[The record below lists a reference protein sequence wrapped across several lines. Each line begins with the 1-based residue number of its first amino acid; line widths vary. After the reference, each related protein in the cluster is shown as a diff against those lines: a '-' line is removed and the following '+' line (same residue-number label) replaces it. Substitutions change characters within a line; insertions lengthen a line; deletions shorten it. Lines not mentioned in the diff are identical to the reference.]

1 MIVTMKMH
9 KYINELLKNQ
19 NITNNELIHNLYS
32 RKEYLELLKPVLELI
47 KSNPYA
53 SYTTLKNKLLAR
65 SILKKTIIDFVKETE
80 LTPGLVLNFGTEK
93 MREFLVYGRSQEYEL
108 IGNKKVFNPVN
119 MESNTIF
126 DLASTSKLFTAISIT
141 KLAEEK
147 RLDLYDTITSIVP
160 EFKNLDDVTVLDL
173 LKFKVNIKTCRR
185 VDEAKTKEEAESILF
200 TAYKNNQDVYNS
212 YTDIGAMVLRY
223 VVEKITKMSFNDYVK
238 ETIFKPLGMNETF
251 LNVPEELIKKGRVA
265 SENFSTI
272 IDKDGNPLTKT
283 DTTPGI
289 VQDAKALA
297 IGKNEGIAPGHAGY
311 FSTTSD
317 MITLGQALINNKIL
331 NHDSVLSLSENIVGT
346 ALDDGYSWFYGSL
359 VFSKQPVIDGKL
371 NVDHRLSGKT
381 FMSPGFAGTTLYVD
395 PLNNICLFIGAN
407 RLHNRIWQIHENQ
420 KENIITN
427 PTTHKQIFK
436 FKDGTEQVISIRFA
450 GEKEKI
456 INQALTLSLQLQ
468 LLERLFPNQKEIKLV
483 RELN

>member
-1 MIVTMKMH
+1 
-9 KYINELLKNQ
+9 
-19 NITNNELIHNLYS
+19 
-32 RKEYLELLKPVLELI
+32 
-47 KSNPYA
+47 
-53 SYTTLKNKLLAR
+53 
-65 SILKKTIIDFVKETE
+65 
-80 LTPGLVLNFGTEK
+80 
-93 MREFLVYGRSQEYEL
+93 
-108 IGNKKVFNPVN
+108 
-119 MESNTIF
+119 
-126 DLASTSKLFTAISIT
+126 
-141 KLAEEK
+141 
-147 RLDLYDTITSIVP
+147 
-160 EFKNLDDVTVLDL
+160 
-173 LKFKVNIKTCRR
+173 
-185 VDEAKTKEEAESILF
+185 
-200 TAYKNNQDVYNS
+200 
-212 YTDIGAMVLRY
+212 
-223 VVEKITKMSFNDYVK
+223 MSFNDYVK
-238 ETIFKPLGMNETF
+238 ETILNPLGMKETF
-251 LNVPEELIKKGRVA
+251 LNVPEELIKMGRIA

-289 VQDAKALA
+289 VQDTKALA
-297 IGKNEGIAPGHAGY
+297 IGKNDGIAPGHAGY

-331 NHDSVLSLSENIVGT
+331 NRESVLSLSENIVGT
-346 ALDDGYSWFYGSL
+346 KLDDGYSWFYGSL
-359 VFSKQPVIDGKL
+359 VFSKQPIIDGKL

-427 PTTHKQIFK
+427 PTTHKQVFK